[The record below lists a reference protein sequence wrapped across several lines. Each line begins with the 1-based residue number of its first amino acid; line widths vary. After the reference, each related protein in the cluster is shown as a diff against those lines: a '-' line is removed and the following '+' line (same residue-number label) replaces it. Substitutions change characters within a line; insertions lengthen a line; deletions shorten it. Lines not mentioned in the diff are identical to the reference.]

1 MEQYLLVKH
10 DLIKFFDMKLFIALF
25 LMVFAFSSCAPTN
38 RIIMIK
44 DSSNVP
50 KGFKLVQN
58 LQTSSSVKTGKVT
71 LNQFFNTEVT
81 YQFKELNKAMPLVS
95 LGFHTTK
102 AIRSDELD
110 SVMVLNL
117 DNEKIS
123 VVANE
128 NKSYNIPENLWLS
141 ISNSKD
147 ISYSLSIGSTAI
159 VVKLNPEE
167 KTKVKTFFNRAMQ
180 RRLEIIPLLPPGKA
194 RW

>member
-1 MEQYLLVKH
+1 MKYLVVIL
-10 DLIKFFDMKLFIALF
+10 LITSTIF
-25 LMVFAFSSCAPTN
+25 SCATAN

-44 DSSNVP
+44 DSSGDS

-58 LQTSSSVKTGKVT
+58 LKASSCAKTGKVT

-81 YQFKELNKAMPLVS
+81 YQFKEMNKAMPLVS
-95 LGFHTTK
+95 LDFHTTK
-102 AIRSDELD
+102 AIRSEELD

-123 VVANE
+123 VVANK

-147 ISYSLSIGSTAI
+147 ISYSLSIGITGI

-167 KTKVKTFFNRAMQ
+167 KTKVKTFFNRAMK